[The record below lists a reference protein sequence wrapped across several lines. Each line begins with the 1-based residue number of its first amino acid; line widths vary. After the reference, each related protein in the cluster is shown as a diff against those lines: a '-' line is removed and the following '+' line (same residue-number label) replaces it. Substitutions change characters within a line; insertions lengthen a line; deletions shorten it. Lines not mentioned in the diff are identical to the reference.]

1 MPPKARPTTRTV
13 DVFVEIPKGSRAK
26 YEYDAKSG
34 RIRLDRVLYSSVVYP
49 ADYGFIDGTLSGDG
63 DPLDALVVV
72 EVPTFPGCVVPA
84 RPIGTLIT
92 TDRKGKDEKILA
104 VPVGDPRF
112 DDIVELSDLAKH
124 WLLEIETFFAT
135 YKTLEGDDP
144 SVSGWHGSR
153 AAWKAIDAARKRARA

>member
-1 MPPKARPTTRTV
+1 
-13 DVFVEIPKGSRAK
+13 
-26 YEYDAKSG
+26 
-34 RIRLDRVLYSSVVYP
+34 
-49 ADYGFIDGTLSGDG
+49 
-63 DPLDALVVV
+63 
-72 EVPTFPGCVVPA
+72 VVPA